1 MANNKLTTE
10 EETKYILYVIYGDKW
25 IQEQAKGDSVKAQR
39 LKLQLDEI
47 GKKRVNFA
55 EVGALFIT
63 AIDRLINPDLSL
75 HGKELVLNERIIQG
89 YATDVNKL
97 NDLFEVLHK
106 NGDLSDK
113 SYKYIQEHKLNVS
126 HSDFVRVGK
135 EITAEEKTNREKMEK
150 ARAKAEKF
158 VSGQGNKDTVAS
170 TTYDSNKES
179 KVIKLKKSGK

>member
-25 IQEQAKGDSVKAQR
+25 IQDQAKGDSVKAQR

-113 SYKYIQEHKLNVS
+113 SYKYLQEHKLNVS

-179 KVIKLKKSGK
+179 TVIKLKKSGK